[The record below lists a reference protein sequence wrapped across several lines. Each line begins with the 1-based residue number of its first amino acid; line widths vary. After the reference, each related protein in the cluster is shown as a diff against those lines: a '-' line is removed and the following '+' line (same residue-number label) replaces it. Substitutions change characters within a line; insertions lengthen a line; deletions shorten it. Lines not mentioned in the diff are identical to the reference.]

1 MEQIKRFQPSLD
13 GLTEEQVSIR
23 EKQGLVNYDTAVPTK
38 SIRQIV
44 LSNIFTLFNL
54 LNFVLAL
61 LVFSV
66 GSYKNLLFMGVVVCN
81 TVISIIQ
88 EINAKKT
95 IDKLSIISMSK
106 IKVIRNGE
114 LKEIGVNDIVL
125 DDVLELS
132 LGNQVVTDV
141 TILEGACEVDESFIT
156 GESQTISKKKGD
168 FILSGSFIVS
178 GKVRA
183 KVEHIGLEN
192 YTARISSEARYFKK
206 VNSILM
212 KSLNQIIKA
221 VSILILPIGILLFV
235 RQLGIGGNDYAGAVV
250 NTVAAILGMIPE
262 GLVLLTSTVLAVS
275 VVRLSKYNVLVQNLY
290 CIETLSRVD
299 TLCLDKTGTI
309 TEGKMEVYATIPY
322 QNFKMEEINQALALL
337 THYLEDHNATM
348 EALRNKYKKDVQ
360 EEVKEIFPFS
370 SEKKYSGIS
379 LRGKGAYFI
388 GAPEYLLKEKYKFF
402 EEELQEYMQENRV
415 LLLVHCKENKLDTS
429 NIELMAL
436 ILLRDK
442 IRKEAVATLKYF
454 KDQDVTIKV
463 ISGDHVK
470 TVSNIAKRAGIKDYQ
485 KCVDMSRIMTPEEL
499 KKVASTYTI
508 FGRVSPIQKKELIL
522 AMKEAGHTVAMTG
535 DGVNDVL
542 ALKEADCSIAMAS
555 GMDAARNVAEL
566 VLLDSNFDSMPKVV
580 AEGRRTINNIERSAT
595 LFLTKTMYAT
605 TLAIVFIFLNR
616 EYPFV
621 PIQLTLTS
629 VCTIGIPSF
638 FLAIQPNKNRIGGNF
653 IKNVLSKAFPSAMT
667 IVINIIMIMMISSVF
682 HFTPEQ
688 TSTLCVAMNAFVGF
702 RLLYQLCLPFNLF
715 KRILFGSMILL
726 LVLQAIFLRS
736 FYSLTVLNIPM
747 MITVGVLVCFSLM
760 MFQMITKLFE
770 KYISPKLNFTKK

>member
-141 TILEGACEVDESFIT
+141 TVLEGACEVDESFIT

-322 QNFKMEEINQALALL
+322 HNFKMEEINQALALL

-682 HFTPEQ
+682 HFTSEQ

>member
-322 QNFKMEEINQALALL
+322 HNFKMEEINQALALL

>member
-235 RQLGIGGNDYAGAVV
+235 RQLGIDGNDYAGAVV

-322 QNFKMEEINQALALL
+322 HNFKMEEINQALALL

-682 HFTPEQ
+682 HFTSEQ